1 MNILLDE
8 CMDKRFARHLPQYAV
23 KTVAQMGWRSLK
35 NGHLLTQAQTQ
46 FDVFITVDQNVRH
59 QQNMEKY
66 DIAIIVLEVF
76 RTSLPFLT
84 PLLPQV
90 EQRLLTIEPH
100 QLIIISEVNQE

>member
-8 CMDKRFARHLPQYAV
+8 CMPKRFARQLPQHTV

-46 FDVFITVDQNVRH
+46 FDVLITADQNVRH

-76 RTSLPFLT
+76 RNSLPHMT
-84 PLLPQV
+84 PLRPQI

-100 QLIIISEVNQE
+100 QLITISGINQI